1 MRRRRVTGRFFIF
14 LAVLLV
20 AAFLLVLRPL
30 FFSGPKVTQI
40 MMANASQVQKVDCVL
55 IRDEHVITSDST
67 ARVEYI
73 APENTLVNNG
83 DVVANLYATGYSEN
97 LLNNLETTRS
107 NIQAYHKQLLS
118 NIVDADL
125 NRLDQVVDTMAMEFK
140 NMITHQTKGNLSTVT
155 RQLETAMVRRQDY
168 LRQNKRADNKLTK
181 LYEEENARLNSIQS
195 WRKVS
200 NADRDGVVSF
210 YLDGYEND
218 LTPATLDSLTIQ
230 DVRSVLGGAML
241 ATTQATRKNGI
252 CRIVDQ
258 NKWYAAVLI
267 EGNNWTPMVGQDN
280 YYMVMEGFEDLSFA
294 ASVASV
300 QKENGVTLA
309 VFEVR
314 DPLGPLI
321 YRRAGRAQFSITL
334 TGLSV
339 RTEALYNDNGQM
351 GVWVY
356 DVPGGTFV
364 PVEVL
369 SSTGNIAMIQ
379 PLVDGSLELGEQVLI
394 KK

>member
-1 MRRRRVTGRFFIF
+1 MTGRFFIF
-14 LAVLLV
+14 LAILLV
-20 AAFLLVLRPL
+20 AAFLLLRPL
-30 FFSGPKVTQI
+30 LFGGPKVTQI
-40 MMANASQVQKVDCVL
+40 MMANASQVQMVDCVI
-55 IRDEHVITSDST
+55 IRDEHVIESDST

-73 APENTLVNNG
+73 APEDTLVRSG
-83 DVVANLYATGYSEN
+83 DVVANLYTTGYSES
-97 LLNNLETTRS
+97 LLTNLETTRS
-107 NIQAYHKQLLS
+107 NIQAYHKQLLN

-125 NRLDQVVDTMAMEFK
+125 NRLDQVVDAMAMEFK
-140 NMITHQTKGNLSTVT
+140 NLVTHQTAGNLSTVT
-155 RQLETAMVRRQDY
+155 RQLETAMVKRQEY
-168 LRQNKRADNKLTK
+168 LRQNKRGDNKLTK
-181 LYEEENARLNSIQS
+181 LYEEENARMTSIQS

-218 LTPATLDSLTIQ
+218 LTPATLDTLTIQ
-230 DVRSVLGGAML
+230 EVRGVLAGQAL
-241 ATTQATRKNGI
+241 ATTQDTRQHGI

-258 NKWYAAVLI
+258 DKWYVATLI

-280 YYMVMEGFEDLSFA
+280 YYMMLEGFEDLSFSA
-294 ASVASV
+294 AVTSV
-300 QKENGVTLA
+300 QKDSGVTLA
-309 VFEVR
+309 VFQVN
-314 DPLGPLI
+314 DPVGPLI
-321 YRRAGRAQFSITL
+321 YRRTGRAQFSITL

-369 SSTGNIAMIQ
+369 STSGRIAMIQ
-379 PLVDGSLELGEQVLI
+379 PVLEGSLELGQQVLI
-394 KK
+394 K

>member
-1 MRRRRVTGRFFIF
+1 MRRRRVTGRFYIF
-14 LAVLLV
+14 LLIVLV
-20 AAFLLVLRPL
+20 AAFLLLRPVL
-30 FFSGPKVTQI
+30 FSGPKVTQI
-40 MMANASQVQKVDCVL
+40 MMANAPQVQQVDCVL
-55 IRDEHVITSDST
+55 IRDEHVISSDSA

-73 APENTLVNNG
+73 APENTLVQAG
-83 DVVANLYATGYSEN
+83 DVVANVYATGYSQS

-107 NIQAYHKQLLS
+107 NIQSYHKQLLN

-125 NRLDQVVDTMAMEFK
+125 NRLDQLVDLMAEEFK
-140 NMITHQTKGNLSTVT
+140 KLITHQTKGNLSTVT
-155 RQLETAMVRRQDY
+155 RQLETAMVKRQDY
-168 LRQNKRADNKLTK
+168 LRQNKRGDNKLTK
-181 LYEEENARLNSIQS
+181 LYEEENARLTSIQS

-200 NADRDGVVSF
+200 NADREGVVSF
-210 YLDGYEND
+210 YLDGYEQD
-218 LTPATLDSLTIQ
+218 LTPSNLGNLTIQ
-230 DVRSVLGGAML
+230 DVRAVLNGSTL
-241 ATTQATRKNGI
+241 ATTQNTRKNGI

-258 NKWYAAVLI
+258 DKWYVATLI
-267 EGNNWTPMVGQDN
+267 EGNTWTPMVGQDS
-280 YYMVMEGFEDLSFA
+280 YHMMVEGFEDLTFSA
-294 ASVASV
+294 AVTSV
-300 QKENGVTLA
+300 QKDNGLTLA
-309 VFEVR
+309 VFEVS

-321 YRRAGRAQFSITL
+321 YRRTGRAQFSITL

-369 SSTGNIAMIQ
+369 STSGRISMIQ
-379 PLVDGSLELGEQVLI
+379 PLVDGALSLGQQVLI

>member
-14 LAVLLV
+14 VAILLV
-20 AAFLLVLRPL
+20 AAFLLVRPL
-30 FFSGPKVTQI
+30 IFSAPKVTQI

-55 IRDEHVITSDST
+55 IRDEHVISSDST

-73 APENTLVNNG
+73 APENTLVNTG

-97 LLNNLETTRS
+97 LLKNLETTRS

-125 NRLDQVVDTMAMEFK
+125 NRLDMVVDTMAMEFK
-140 NMITHQTKGNLSTVT
+140 NLITHQTKGNLSTVT

-230 DVRSVLGGAML
+230 SVRGVLGGATL
-241 ATTQATRKNGI
+241 ATTQNTRQTGI

-258 NKWYAAVLI
+258 SKWYVAALI
-267 EGNNWTPMVGQDN
+267 EGNSWTPMVGQDN
-280 YYMVMEGFEDLSFA
+280 YYMTMEGFEDLTFSA
-294 ASVASV
+294 AVATV
-300 QKENGVTLA
+300 QKQNGITLA

-321 YRRAGRAQFSITL
+321 YRRTGRAQFSITL

-339 RTEALYNDNGQM
+339 RTEAIANNSGQL

-369 SSTGNIAMIQ
+369 STTGNISMIQ
-379 PLVDGSLELGEQVLI
+379 PMVDGALELGQQILI